1 MQELE
6 LGSVIQ
12 LDVLDTDDGSE
23 LDVEKTDVHAAELG
37 SDMQLFRDVVAAG
50 NDEAAEYTEVQEE
63 ELGSVMQPF
72 SVVTS
77 LELIPDH
84 GRK

>member
-23 LDVEKTDVHAAELG
+23 LDVEKTDVQAAELG
-37 SDMQLFRDVVAAG
+37 SDIQLFRDVVAAG
-50 NDEAAEYTEVQEE
+50 NDEDAE
-63 ELGSVMQPF
+63 
-72 SVVTS
+72 
-77 LELIPDH
+77 
-84 GRK
+84 